1 MNKHRRRLRP
11 FFLLFGS
18 FILLLGV
25 YLLVIRSD
33 YFYLKQI
40 IVHGDE
46 HLITYSLASFQRQHM
61 LFLNT
66 KSIAWEFQKQP
77 WVKDVHVKKQL
88 PNSVIVTL
96 TKRTPV
102 VYVQS
107 NPPLYVDEIGKVIPQ
122 LDSDYTNRL
131 PQIVCDEMPVSGDLW
146 KINGSTKIF
155 EIVHEA
161 LEVNIPIDSVHCAS
175 DHVFKMEVEGVV
187 FTLSDVDETEQTVGS
202 LLFLIK
208 QFRIEGK
215 RPKTVDLRF
224 EKPVLRMDEGSTAS
238 PATDSGI

>member
-1 MNKHRRRLRP
+1 MNKKKRLQKTL
-11 FFLLFGS
+11 FLISGSLVFLFS
-18 FILLLGV
+18 VYILI
-25 YLLVIRSD
+25 IRSD
-33 YFYLKQI
+33 FFYLKQI

-46 HLITYSLASFQRQHM
+46 QLITYSLASFQRQHM

-77 WVKDVHVKKQL
+77 WIKDVQVNKQF
-88 PNSVIVTL
+88 PNSLKVTL
-96 TKRTPV
+96 TKRIPV
-102 VYVQS
+102 VYIQS
-107 NPPLYVDEIGKVIPQ
+107 DPTLYVDEGGKVIPQ
-122 LDSDYTNRL
+122 LDTDYTNNL

-146 KINGSTKIF
+146 KINGSVRIF
-155 EIVHEA
+155 EIVREA
-161 LEVNIPIDSVHCAS
+161 LEVNIPIESVHCTS
-175 DHVFKMEVEGVV
+175 THVFEMDVEGVL
-187 FTLSDVDETEQTVGS
+187 FTLSDTDEIEQTVGS